1 MLKILLDLIFKYRYE
16 VYKKKKII
24 PMYNMILQL
33 IVKTFNLHL
42 K

>member
-1 MLKILLDLIFKYRYE
+1 MLKILLDLVFKYRYE
-16 VYKKKKII
+16 VYKKKKI